1 MAALYAIL
9 AQVCSCRC
17 CVACIAKQ
25 DCKSMLLYVVIGCQH
40 DLLHVMES
48 LDMLRFSMVRLKAQ
62 CWS

>member
-1 MAALYAIL
+1 
-9 AQVCSCRC
+9 
-17 CVACIAKQ
+17 
-25 DCKSMLLYVVIGCQH
+25 MLLYVVIGCQH